1 MTKRGAL
8 PDRFP
13 GIEARRRW
21 LDGYRPE
28 LRVGEQGTVV
38 SVGDGIAW
46 IEGLPSAAMDELLH
60 FADGSLG
67 QVFHLGE
74 RMLGAIL
81 LEATEG
87 LTAGTTV
94 HLGGRRVS
102 VPVGEGLLGRVVD
115 PLGQPLDGQPPP
127 RCPARRNLE
136 GPSPPMVE
144 RDFVRRPLYT
154 GIRLIDSLL
163 PIGKGQRQLIVGD
176 ESLGRSS
183 IALDTVINQRGK
195 DVLCVYVVIGQKRS
209 EVINIL
215 ELLRNYDALDYTTV
229 VVGEAGALPG
239 LKYLAPYAGCAI
251 GEAWMRQGRDCLVV
265 YDDLSRHARAYREL
279 SLLLRR
285 PPGREAYPGD
295 IFYLHARLLE
305 RGTCL
310 APEQGGGSL
319 TALPIVETQ
328 LGEIASYIPTNL
340 ISITDGQIY
349 LDQKLYAAGI
359 RPAVD
364 VGKSVSR
371 IGGMAQHP
379 SIKRQAAR
387 IKLDYLQFQELEA
400 FTRFGARLEAQMQ
413 TKLRRGRILREMLKQ
428 DRLVPGS
435 AEELLAWL
443 IVYDR
448 FLPDEAA
455 PEQVLSRLN
464 DLSAQVRK
472 SELTLET
479 PLDQWRTQVGA
490 WWDNTASNIGSDRQN
505 EQTA

>member
-1 MTKRGAL
+1 MSFAFSPNR
-8 PDRFP
+8 RFCVNSAGELFP
-13 GIEARRRW
+13 QLSNQRRW
-21 LDGYRPE
+21 LDKYKPG
-28 LRVGEQGTVV
+28 LRLAEQGRVV

-46 IEGLPSAAMDELLH
+46 IEGLPSAAMDELLN

-67 QVFHLGE
+67 QVFHLGD
-74 RMLGAIL
+74 RLFGAVL
-81 LEATEG
+81 LSETED
-87 LTAGTTV
+87 LTAGTLV
-94 HLGGRRVS
+94 QLSGRRVS
-102 VPVGEGLLGRVVD
+102 VPVGEQLLGRVID
-115 PLGQPLDGQPPP
+115 PLGQPLDGQPLPH
-127 RCPARRNLE
+127 CISRRNLE
-136 GPSPPMVE
+136 GPSPSMVE
-144 RDFVRRPLYT
+144 RDFVQRPLYT

-163 PIGKGQRQLIVGD
+163 PIGRGQRQLIIGD
-176 ESLGRSS
+176 EGLGRTS

-195 DVLCVYVVIGQKRS
+195 DVYCVYVVVGQKRS

-215 ELLRNYDALDYTTV
+215 ELLREYGALEYTTM

-251 GEAWMRQGRDCLVV
+251 GEWWMRQGRDCLVI

-305 RGTCL
+305 RATCL

-328 LGEIASYIPTNL
+328 QGEIASYIPTNL

-349 LDQKLYAAGI
+349 LDQKLFVAGI
-359 RPAVD
+359 RPAID

-371 IGGMAQHP
+371 IGGKAQHAQ
-379 SIKRQAAR
+379 IKGQAAR

-400 FTRFGARLEAQMQ
+400 FTRFGARLEPHMQ
-413 TKLRRGRILREMLKQ
+413 IKLQRGRILREMLKQ
-428 DRLVPGS
+428 DRLKPRG
-435 AEELLAWL
+435 ETELLVWL
-443 IVYDR
+443 IAYNSD
-448 FLPDEAA
+448 LLEEIE
-455 PEQVLSRLN
+455 PERVRHRLERLN
-464 DLSAQVRK
+464 HAIQH
-472 SELTLET
+472 SEMSLDT
-479 PLDQWRTQVGA
+479 PLAQWQAQIQR
-490 WWDNTASNIGSDRQN
+490 WWGEY